1 MWEDPIVHE
10 VRSERE
16 KLAAQFNF
24 DVDAIF
30 EDLRKRQITLGERL
44 VRPRRQK
51 GPNPRL
57 HPTGIPR
64 GFILAGE
71 PETLFRT
78 LRARNNGLRIT
89 IRLLLGAFNVE
100 NMFERARA
108 MNFDTSI

>member
-51 GPNPRL
+51 GAEPSAAPDRDPAGL
-57 HPTGIPR
+57 HPGR
-64 GFILAGE
+64 
-71 PETLFRT
+71 
-78 LRARNNGLRIT
+78 
-89 IRLLLGAFNVE
+89 
-100 NMFERARA
+100 
-108 MNFDTSI
+108 